1 MVYEIV
7 FIMVSGIL
15 LITGIINKK
24 YWLAAAASLLMLFS
38 LSSVLMYC
46 VFSVKYILT
55 VKIFAY
61 SILTAVTAV
70 AICFSLAHTKFAKT
84 FFSVITAALAGLI
97 CFMTSVFIGITTKSF
112 DGKNYIGIYEKMNK
126 ETETVVTY
134 YESKGFL
141 LVSAECSF
149 KRNYE
154 TGEVDKDGGFDI
166 K

>member
-84 FFSVITAALAGLI
+84 FFSVIAAALAGLI
-97 CFMTSVFIGITTKSF
+97 CFMTSVFIGITTKSLY
-112 DGKNYIGIYEKMNK
+112 GKNYIGIYEKMNK
-126 ETETVVTY
+126 KPETVVTY

-141 LVSAECSF
+141 LVSAKCSF
-149 KRNYE
+149 EGNYQ
-154 TGEVDKDGGFDI
+154 TGEVD
-166 K
+166 